1 MNALFL
7 SIFGPEHLEEYC
19 SGVFS
24 DALDRLDL
32 RAQVVDGFLMNR
44 PGLRLFGR
52 VRTVVLETLET
63 TDERIA
69 RGLGFLDSL
78 APDDVLLVKG
88 SRDYAY
94 FGELMSRLSME
105 RELGGAIV
113 DGLTRDSCYTQTIT
127 FPVFAR
133 GYSARDIKGRGRVA
147 DVDVPVSVNGVAVA
161 PGDLVFGDSDCLVFL
176 PQDCRE
182 RLVAETAQLVSEE
195 ARIKALIKSGMSISE
210 MLKLV
215 KAF

>member
-1 MNALFL
+1 MNPLFL

-19 SGVFS
+19 SGIFS
-24 DALDRLDL
+24 DALDRMDL
-32 RAQVVDGFLMNR
+32 RAQVVDGFQLNR
-44 PGLRLFGR
+44 SGLRLFGR

-63 TDERIA
+63 SEERIA
-69 RGLGFLDSL
+69 KGLGFLDSL

-88 SRDYAY
+88 SNDYAY

-105 RELGGAIV
+105 KDLGGAIV
-113 DGLTRDSCYTQTIT
+113 DGLTRDSYYTQTIP
-127 FPVFAR
+127 FPIFAR

-147 DVDVPVSVNGVAVA
+147 EVDVPVHVNGVAVA

-182 RLVAETAQLVSEE
+182 RLVAETAQLVREE

-210 MLKLV
+210 MLKSV